1 MYENCEILKKY
12 VDMIANPKSE
22 EEALEIV
29 SKIVLDAA
37 NSQEIQDAAI
47 NYVNDCLEYAAIQ
60 DTSIHA

>member
-12 VDMIANPKSE
+12 VEMIGKTKTE
-22 EEALEIV
+22 EEALEVV
-29 SKIVLDAA
+29 SKIVLDSVH
-37 NSQEIQDAAI
+37 SQEIQDAAM